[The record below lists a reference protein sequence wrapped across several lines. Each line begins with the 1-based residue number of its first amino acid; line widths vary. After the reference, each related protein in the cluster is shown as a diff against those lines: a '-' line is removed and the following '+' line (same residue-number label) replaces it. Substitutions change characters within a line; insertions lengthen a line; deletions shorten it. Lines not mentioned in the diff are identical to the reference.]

1 MKSNISPDAIV
12 HFDIAGPDEGPLRE
26 FYTGLFGWES
36 KSAGPG
42 YTLLGTP
49 SGSPDGAIVESDR
62 SSLVVGIAVA
72 DLDAVL
78 AAATDVGGSVTMPAT
93 DNGWVT
99 KAQVE
104 DPAGN
109 TVTLIQ
115 A

>member
-1 MKSNISPDAIV
+1 MNSKASPNAIV
-12 HFDIAGPDEGPLRE
+12 HFDVAGPDEGPLRD
-26 FYTGLFGWES
+26 FYAGLFDWEATS
-36 KSAGPG
+36 PGPG

-49 SGSPDGAIVESDR
+49 AGSPDGAIVEAGR
-62 SSLVVGIAVA
+62 PSLTVGIAVA
-72 DLDAVL
+72 DLDASL
-78 AAATDVGGSVTMPAT
+78 ARAAELGGSVAMPAT

-109 TVTLIQ
+109 LVTLIQ